1 VYYTKSIVKFN
12 DAFVITCTISST
24 PGPPT
29 TSPLVN
35 KSLVPKDL
43 LDSVGQLLDDPLYS
57 DVEFVLPSRNARART
72 PRRIYA
78 SKRLLSRADYFDSS
92 RLSSFTLWV
101 TSKHYSLSV

>member
-1 VYYTKSIVKFN
+1 MYYTRSIVKAN

-29 TSPLVN
+29 SSPLIH

-43 LDSVGQLLDDPLYS
+43 LESVGGLLDDPLYS
-57 DVEFVLPSRNARART
+57 DIEFVLPSRNPRIPT

-92 RLSSFTLWV
+92 G
-101 TSKHYSLSV
+101 SLQVVCSRI

>member
-1 VYYTKSIVKFN
+1 MYYTKNAVRSS

-29 TSPLVN
+29 SSPTIH

-57 DVEFVLPSRNARART
+57 DIEFVLPSRNARMPA

-92 RLSSFTLWV
+92 E
-101 TSKHYSLSV
+101 SVWAPLDP